1 MTSKCSECAKSKMNG
16 FDLICTEFYKV
27 IECDEKIFCT
37 NFEKIQPNIYQQLI
51 KKFGKENQCIVA
63 IEELSELQKEICKF
77 LRGLGNIENLAE
89 EIADVEIMLEQL
101 KIIYACDPIVAEKK
115 DYKIN
120 RIKKRYLS
128 NDGI

>member
-16 FDLICTEFYKV
+16 LDLICTEFSNV
-27 IECDEKIFCT
+27 IECDERIFC
-37 NFEKIQPNIYQQLI
+37 NSFEKIQPNIYQQLI
-51 KKFGKENQCIVA
+51 NKFGKDNQCIVA
-63 IEELSELQKEICKF
+63 IEELSELQKEICKY

-101 KIIYACDPIVAEKK
+101 KIIYACDSLVAEKK

-128 NDGI
+128 NDR

>member
-1 MTSKCSECAKSKMNG
+1 MTDN
-16 FDLICTEFYKV
+16 T
-27 IECDEKIFCT
+27 
-37 NFEKIQPNIYQQLI
+37 YQQLI
-51 KKFGKENQCIVA
+51 NKFGKDNQCIVA
-63 IEELSELQKEICKF
+63 IEELSELQKEICKQ

-101 KIIYACDPIVAEKK
+101 KIIYACDSLVQDKK
-115 DYKIN
+115 DYKIK